1 MSRCTFFN
9 SACMCD
15 YALYIEQYSL
25 SNVHLI
31 QTMPS
36 STCNVHFLLCRCAIC
51 KFCKCANVQTLV
63 LPSCVI
69 VHSSG
74 QNRDAQPQ
82 TILHISYTLILHV
95 NPITKEY
102 LTFIIHPQTI
112 LHISYFLRHSLK
124 TREVSIVTSCRR
136 GFSGHFLLE
145 IMLYY

>member
-1 MSRCTFFN
+1 MQC
-9 SACMCD
+9 
-15 YALYIEQYSL
+15 ALFIVQ
-25 SNVHLI
+25 
-31 QTMPS
+31 M
-36 STCNVHFLLCRCAIC
+36 CRCAIC
-51 KFCKCANVQTLV
+51 KFCNVRMCKPLV

-95 NPITKEY
+95 YPITKEY

-112 LHISYFLRHSLK
+112 LHISYILRHSLI
-124 TREVSIVTSCRR
+124 TREVWIVTSCRR

-145 IMLYY
+145 IMLYYFLCWYLFTDCIV